1 MPLGIGSPFNDLAEE
16 QRWVA
21 WHNELRGGKPAKVPY
36 APNGKRAKAD
46 DSTTWG
52 TRLEAEACAA
62 KIMNGGVGGIG
73 IELGDLGGDAFLAGI
88 DLDSC
93 IGEYGVLAAWAARIL
108 NAAYSYTEVSPSGRG
123 LKVFFYVPSE
133 EVRPFL
139 ERIGADPQQ
148 WGVRRDV
155 PGQDAREHGPA
166 VEVYFSH
173 RYFAVTE
180 EQWGVRRDVPG
191 QDAREHGPAVEVYF
205 SHRYFAVTEEQ
216 WPTAPNTLAM
226 LDHKVLD
233 QLAVLIPSAR
243 SHAGRTGE
251 QSPDNSRSAIA
262 FRKGAALRRAGKT
275 FEEMCA
281 ALRDDPETGPWC
293 REKGD
298 AHGGRELRRI
308 WEKTELAPPLIRSP
322 ERACAE

>member
-180 EQWGVRRDVPG
+180 EQW
-191 QDAREHGPAVEVYF
+191 
-205 SHRYFAVTEEQ
+205 
-216 WPTAPNTLAM
+216 PTAPNTLAM
-226 LDHKVLD
+226 LDHKLLD
-233 QLAVLIPSAR
+233 QLALHNPVCPVA
-243 SHAGRTGE
+243 
-251 QSPDNSRSAIA
+251 
-262 FRKGAALRRAGKT
+262 RRAN
-275 FEEMCA
+275 
-281 ALRDDPETGPWC
+281 
-293 REKGD
+293 
-298 AHGGRELRRI
+298 RRA
-308 WEKTELAPPLIRSP
+308 KSR
-322 ERACAE
+322 